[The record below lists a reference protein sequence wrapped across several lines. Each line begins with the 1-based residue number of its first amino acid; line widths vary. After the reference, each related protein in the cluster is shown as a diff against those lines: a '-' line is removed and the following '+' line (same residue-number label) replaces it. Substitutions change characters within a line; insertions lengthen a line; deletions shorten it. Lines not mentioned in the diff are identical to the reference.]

1 VITRNPVSKI
11 LSRPASAEPEPV
23 ATVRGEVSAVLARFG
38 HEAGHYSVLGP
49 DPWQV
54 VWNDDRSGFMGFLSG
69 RRVLVSWRSPV
80 AEPAEQPGLLARL
93 VDYAEGA
100 RKPLLA
106 LEVNEAVREAGAAF
120 GMTVMWS
127 GNESLVDLSRWSLS
141 GGRRQKL
148 RWARNHARSL
158 GVRWR
163 EADPLRSAVDRR
175 ALTLVESAWKEARP
189 ERRTTSFLRTDLMQ
203 LAEHRRYFASEG
215 DDGVTSFVSCT
226 PVNER
231 GWYLQDIVRLPGAPR
246 GSLEGAM
253 ALALD
258 TFRDAGYEFASN
270 GPLPFWRPEDG
281 WSDPHE
287 LGPLGRRVFAYFD
300 RQYRFSGI
308 NQFRSK
314 VEPDRTIPLYV
325 LRTRRLISPGVARS
339 LQRMLNDGDGG
350 A

>member
-1 VITRNPVSKI
+1 MSKI
-11 LSRPASAEPEPV
+11 LSRAGSAEPEPV
-23 ATVRGEVSAVLARFG
+23 AAVRGEVGAVLARVG
-38 HEAGHYSVLGP
+38 HEAGHFSVLGP
-49 DPWQV
+49 DPWRV
-54 VWNDDRSGFMGFLSG
+54 VWNDDRSGFMGFLEG

-80 AEPAEQPGLLARL
+80 AESAEQAGILARL
-93 VDYAEGA
+93 VEYADGV

-106 LEVNEAVREAGAAF
+106 LEVNEATREAGAAL
-120 GMTVMWS
+120 GMTALWS
-127 GNESLVDLSRWSLS
+127 GNESVVDLSRWSLA

-163 EADPLRSAVDRR
+163 EADPLRSAADRG
-175 ALTLVESAWKEARP
+175 ALARVESAWKAARP
-189 ERRTTSFLRTDLMQ
+189 ERRTTSFLRTDFMELV
-203 LAEHRRYFASEG
+203 EHRRYFVSEG
-215 DDGVTSFVSCT
+215 ADGVTSFVSCT

-231 GWYLQDIVRLPGAPR
+231 GWYLQDVVRLPDAPR

-258 TFRDAGYEFASN
+258 AFRDAGYEFASN

-281 WSDPHE
+281 WSDPHR
-287 LGPLGRRVFAYFD
+287 LGPLGRRVFSYFD

-314 VEPDRTIPLYV
+314 VEPDRTIALYV

-339 LQRMLNDGDGG
+339 LERMLNVGDG
-350 A
+350 